1 MGSIY
6 IVTINNP
13 SGVPSD
19 LNNDYTLL
27 VSKGETGAT
36 GAQGVQGIQGVTG
49 ATGSTGAQG
58 IQGVQGITGATG
70 ASGASGA
77 STIIPFS
84 SGAPITITTALGGL
98 TNTVA
103 MLGFGSSYSGA
114 SIVGGKIDLTRS
126 NGSDPTKDPYNQAF
140 IIPRNGTIT
149 SIYTSFST
157 TAAMSLIGTTLN
169 VSAQLFKADSNSNIF
184 TPISGATVSLA
195 PSLTGIISAGSIST
209 GSTTGL
215 NAAVQ
220 AGDRLMLVVV
230 PTITSGLDMITT
242 LSGYAS
248 AGIEIK

>member
-1 MGSIY
+1 
-6 IVTINNP
+6 V
-13 SGVPSD
+13 
-19 LNNDYTLL
+19 
-27 VSKGETGAT
+27 TGAT
-36 GAQGVQGIQGVTG
+36 GAAGANGATGEAGAKGATGAVGVTGATGEAGANGATGAVGATGATGVAGPQGVQGIQGVT
-49 ATGSTGAQG
+49 
-58 IQGVQGITGATG
+58 
-70 ASGASGA
+70 GASGA

-84 SGAPITITTALGGL
+84 SGAPITITTAFGGL

-114 SIVGGKIDLTRS
+114 SIVGGKLDLTRS

-184 TPISGATVSLA
+184 TPISGAAVSLA

-209 GSTTGL
+209 GSITGL

-230 PTITSGLDMITT
+230 PSITSGLDMITT
-242 LSGYAS
+242 LTGYAS